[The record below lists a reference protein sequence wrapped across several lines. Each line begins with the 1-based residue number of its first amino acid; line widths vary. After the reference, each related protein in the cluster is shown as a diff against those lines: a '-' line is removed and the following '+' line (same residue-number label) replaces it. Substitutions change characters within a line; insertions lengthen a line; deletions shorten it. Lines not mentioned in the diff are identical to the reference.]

1 MMPGILQNKGSVART
16 MERDTEPADGGEETE
31 TETSN
36 TNTENGGGGE

>member
-31 TETSN
+31 TSN